1 MKKIIIIVFAVNLC
15 LLSCKKDDDV
25 YTPGTATGTDIANIL
40 QIDSKGATDIPA
52 DLATPV
58 TIYVTVP
65 ADAATAK
72 KTISLTTTLGVFV
85 NGLATSSV
93 IADAY
98 GKAQFTLKSAAI
110 GTAIIS
116 ATSGNYSVN
125 TSVKFIAAMP
135 DDLILTADKYQ
146 VSASE
151 TATMTATLYRAPQS
165 GSVTDPAKVEFSV
178 SSGSG
183 NPLFIPAFAYSVHG
197 VATAVLGNPFSSTG
211 TYTITAKTN
220 DQQGQSVSKSITIV
234 IR

>member
-1 MKKIIIIVFAVNLC
+1 MKKIITIIFAISFC

-25 YTPGTATGTDIANIL
+25 YAPGSASGAEIANIL
-40 QIDSKGATDIPA
+40 QIDSKGVTDVPA

-58 TIYVTVP
+58 TIYVSVP

-72 KTISLTTTLGVFV
+72 KTITLTTTLGVFV
-85 NGLATSSV
+85 NGQATSSV

-98 GKAQFTLKSAAI
+98 GKAQFTLKSAGI
-110 GTAIIS
+110 GTAIVS

-146 VSASE
+146 ISASE
-151 TATMTATLYRAPQS
+151 TATLTATLYRAPQN

-178 SSGSG
+178 SGGSG
-183 NPLFIPAFAYSVHG
+183 NPLFIPAFAYSAHG

-211 TYTITAKTN
+211 TYTVTAKAN
-220 DQQGQSVSKSITIV
+220 NQQGQSISKSITVV